1 LSTERFESD
10 MISATSATVFSRKGV
25 GETSALETNGEAI
38 ARLIGII
45 EGSNRSV
52 L

>member
-1 LSTERFESD
+1 
-10 MISATSATVFSRKGV
+10 MISATSATVVSRKGV
-25 GETSALETNGEAI
+25 GETSALQTNAGTI
-38 ARLIGII
+38 VQLIGII